1 MLHFRGKD
9 LVVAG
14 KVLVISELLTKVN
27 FVELR
32 DYLLEIF
39 PSKDQLFLIPSTD
52 SEDLPLSCMTVEQIE
67 SVIFKKQSNE
77 VRTIIAGDFKMDFD
91 TLKARHES
99 VNEDEQFGVVNEI
112 RDFVHKHILEAVASN
127 ALKRFGTYSDP
138 QTKKRLLLLDNRKVF
153 TTDKARVKAA
163 ANRAGIPMPSTQ
175 LSAEFAPSGRIRR
188 HIQDPDD
195 SDEDVFE
202 PSTKKPTAECDSDK
216 EFIERE
222 PSVRK
227 GSAVIDLSNSKMSSE
242 SSVEPLKRAA
252 KKQHHNP
259 NPSPQYKKK
268 HAKKESAPSPPPLP
282 IKSERP
288 EARIPKKAPKKALSS
303 SSESSSSSSDSEA
316 SEQVFK
322 FPLYVSP
329 CL

>member
-14 KVLVISELLTKVN
+14 KVLVISELLTKAN
-27 FVELR
+27 FVDLR

-112 RDFVHKHILEAVASN
+112 RDFAHKHILEAVASN

-138 QTKKRLLLLDNRKVF
+138 QTKK
-153 TTDKARVKAA
+153 T
-163 ANRAGIPMPSTQ
+163 PPS
-175 LSAEFAPSGRIRR
+175 LR
-188 HIQDPDD
+188 
-195 SDEDVFE
+195 
-202 PSTKKPTAECDSDK
+202 
-216 EFIERE
+216 
-222 PSVRK
+222 
-227 GSAVIDLSNSKMSSE
+227 
-242 SSVEPLKRAA
+242 
-252 KKQHHNP
+252 
-259 NPSPQYKKK
+259 
-268 HAKKESAPSPPPLP
+268 
-282 IKSERP
+282 
-288 EARIPKKAPKKALSS
+288 
-303 SSESSSSSSDSEA
+303 
-316 SEQVFK
+316 
-322 FPLYVSP
+322 
-329 CL
+329 

>member
-1 MLHFRGKD
+1 
-9 LVVAG
+9 
-14 KVLVISELLTKVN
+14 
-27 FVELR
+27 
-32 DYLLEIF
+32 
-39 PSKDQLFLIPSTD
+39 
-52 SEDLPLSCMTVEQIE
+52 
-67 SVIFKKQSNE
+67 
-77 VRTIIAGDFKMDFD
+77 
-91 TLKARHES
+91 
-99 VNEDEQFGVVNEI
+99 
-112 RDFVHKHILEAVASN
+112 
-127 ALKRFGTYSDP
+127 
-138 QTKKRLLLLDNRKVF
+138 
-153 TTDKARVKAA
+153 
-163 ANRAGIPMPSTQ
+163 MPSTQ

-242 SSVEPLKRAA
+242 SSVGPLKHAA
-252 KKQHHNP
+252 KKEHHNP

-268 HAKKESAPSPPPLP
+268 YAKKESAPSPPPLP
-282 IKSERP
+282 IKTERP

-303 SSESSSSSSDSEA
+303 SSESSSSSSDSDS